1 MSKTKKILVSF
12 SLVFIFI
19 LSVLGIAALAGCAEE
34 ETKYDVAI
42 RVACSDGTTYD
53 FPVGTDERHITIPY
67 DGTER
72 TFWVDKFN
80 LPDHPRWSDEWI
92 SPSGE
97 GANVFISTFGKVDQK
112 YDEEPP
118 ESARFIVKSLEFQNN
133 ISLYHNNLKGEIN
146 YDNIKKINYWD
157 SMRDSSCCKRLRID
171 GVYNGKC
178 IRN

>member
-1 MSKTKKILVSF
+1 MRRIKTFLCVVIAV
-12 SLVFIFI
+12 
-19 LSVLGIAALAGCAEE
+19 LSVLGIAALAGCTEE

-92 SPSGE
+92 FPSGE
-97 GANVFISTFGKVDQK
+97 GANVFHISILYGTEESWLYEVDNVYERGRYSVAIQADSTSDLW
-112 YDEEPP
+112 YFR
-118 ESARFIVKSLEFQNN
+118 SCR
-133 ISLYHNNLKGEIN
+133 LYITVE
-146 YDNIKKINYWD
+146 
-157 SMRDSSCCKRLRID
+157 
-171 GVYNGKC
+171 
-178 IRN
+178 

>member
-1 MSKTKKILVSF
+1 MKRIRTFLCVVIAV
-12 SLVFIFI
+12 

-97 GANVFISTFGKVDQK
+97 GANVFHISILYGTEESWLYEVDEVYERGRYSVAIQADSTSDLW
-112 YDEEPP
+112 YFR
-118 ESARFIVKSLEFQNN
+118 SCR
-133 ISLYHNNLKGEIN
+133 LYITVE
-146 YDNIKKINYWD
+146 
-157 SMRDSSCCKRLRID
+157 
-171 GVYNGKC
+171 
-178 IRN
+178 

>member
-1 MSKTKKILVSF
+1 MKRIRTFLC
-12 SLVFIFI
+12 VFIAV

-97 GANVFISTFGKVDQK
+97 GANVFQ
-112 YDEEPP
+112 
-118 ESARFIVKSLEFQNN
+118 
-133 ISLYHNNLKGEIN
+133 IN
-146 YDNIKKINYWD
+146 YLYISPNGDYNNDRVVCNQGDYVLTIMAD
-157 SMRDSSCCKRLRID
+157 STSDLWYYRACELYITVK
-171 GVYNGKC
+171 
-178 IRN
+178 

>member
-1 MSKTKKILVSF
+1 MSKTKKILESF

-118 ESARFIVKSLEFQNN
+118 ESACE
-133 ISLYHNNLKGEIN
+133 KGE
-146 YDNIKKINYWD
+146 YFYCVHA
-157 SMRDSSCCKRLRID
+157 DSSSNLWNFRTIYLYIT
-171 GVYNGKC
+171 
-178 IRN
+178 II